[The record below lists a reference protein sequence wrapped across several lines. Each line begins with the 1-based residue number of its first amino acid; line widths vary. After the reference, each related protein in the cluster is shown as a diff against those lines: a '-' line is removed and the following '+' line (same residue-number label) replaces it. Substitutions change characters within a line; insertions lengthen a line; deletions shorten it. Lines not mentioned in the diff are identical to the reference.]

1 MIGDPMNVTIT
12 FACYNQSSYTEK
24 CMESLVAAG
33 TDLNQVV
40 VVDNGSSDDTLEVLK
55 KYPRVHTIQNK
66 QNMGCGVAWNQG
78 ALLRQT
84 EWTVVMNNDVVV
96 TRNWLTGLV
105 SSAERNKLQIAC
117 PATVDG
123 SDDYDIEAEALLR
136 ERGAIH
142 TVRIGQVHA
151 VCMLIHNSVWRDVG
165 FFRATPKLLGY
176 EDTIFFDECQTAGIK
191 MGTIGSSWIHHYG
204 SITQDA
210 MRKERGLSK
219 NAGLGHRHNYKLLN
233 KSRWTR
239 KLDKYKKLKALKR
252 YESEEIA
259 SLGFSLHGYKKQ
271 NEPIN
276 WRIYN

>member
-1 MIGDPMNVTIT
+1 MNVTIT

-24 CMESLVAAG
+24 CVKSLVDAG
-33 TDLNQVV
+33 INLDQVV
-40 VVDNGSSDDTLEVLK
+40 VVDNCSNDDTLEVLQR
-55 KYPRVHTIQNK
+55 YPQVHTIKNK

-96 TRNWLTGLV
+96 SRNWLTGLIK
-105 SSAERNKLQIAC
+105 SAERNKLQIAC

-123 SDDYDIEAEALLR
+123 SDDYDTQVGALLR
-136 ERGAIH
+136 EEAAINS
-142 TVRIGQVHA
+142 VRHGQVHA
-151 VCMLIHNSVWRDVG
+151 VCMLIHNTIWKDIG
-165 FFRATPKLLGY
+165 YFRATPKLLGY
-176 EDTIFFDECQTAGIK
+176 EDTIFFDECQKAGIQ
-191 MGTIGSSWIHHYG
+191 MGTVGSSWIHHYG

-210 MRKERGLSK
+210 MRKERSLTK
-219 NAGLGHRHNYKLLN
+219 NAGLGDRHNYKLLN
-233 KSRWTR
+233 KTRWAR

-252 YESEEIA
+252 YENEEIA
-259 SLGFSLHGYKKQ
+259 SLGFSLHGYKKP